1 MVGGLQLILDAL
13 DRRKRRL
20 LLVAQTAL
28 PASQFEAFR
37 KIVLDEFGKSG
48 FQQELEDALNWHH
61 GKARNGQ
68 APHEQPKEVRNA

>member
-61 GKARNGQ
+61 GKARSGQ
-68 APHEQPKEVRNA
+68 APHEQPK